1 LFAKRRINK
10 DNDNLNAINRLA
22 DALCKKETPVINVPK
37 LPEVSALD
45 GMLLYI
51 KERLQKLSS
60 QKQDKLLLKFLHDIA
75 KEED

>member
-10 DNDNLNAINRLA
+10 DNDNLNAINCLA

-37 LPEVSALD
+37 LTEVSALD

-51 KERLQKLSS
+51 KEKLQKLSS